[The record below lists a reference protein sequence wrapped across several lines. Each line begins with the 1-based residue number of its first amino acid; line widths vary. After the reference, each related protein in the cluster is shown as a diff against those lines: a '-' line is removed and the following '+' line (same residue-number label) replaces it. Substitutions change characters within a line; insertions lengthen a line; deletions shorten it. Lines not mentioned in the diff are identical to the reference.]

1 MERLT
6 YSVKMSLDVK
16 EKVKDF
22 CERYGIKQS
31 YFVETALSE
40 KLAREETVQDVLE
53 LKRLKDLEPQAVS
66 FEEYLKDR
74 NV

>member
-1 MERLT
+1 MEKLT

-22 CERYGIKQS
+22 SKRYGIKQS

-40 KLAREETVQDVLE
+40 KLAREETVQDILE

-66 FEEYLKDR
+66 FEKYLKSR

>member
-1 MERLT
+1 MEKLT
-6 YSVKMSLDVK
+6 YSVKLPSDLK
-16 EKVKDF
+16 GKVKDF

-31 YFVETALSE
+31 YFVETALTE
-40 KLAREETVQDVLE
+40 KLSREETVQDVLE

-74 NV
+74 DV

>member
-6 YSVKMSLDVK
+6 YSVKVALDVK

-40 KLAREETVQDVLE
+40 KLAREETVQDILE
-53 LKRLKDLEPQAVS
+53 LKRLKDLEPQAIS
-66 FEEYLKDR
+66 FEEYLKGR

>member
-1 MERLT
+1 MEKLT
-6 YSVKMSLDVK
+6 YSVKVSLDVK
-16 EKVKDF
+16 AKVKDF
-22 CERYGIKQS
+22 CEHYGIKQS

-53 LKRLKDLEPQAVS
+53 LKRLKDMEPRSVS
-66 FEEYLKDR
+66 FEKYLKDR

>member
-1 MERLT
+1 MEKLT
-6 YSVKMSLDVK
+6 YSVKVSPDVK
-16 EKVKDF
+16 AKVKDF
-22 CERYGIKQS
+22 CEHYGIKQS

-66 FEEYLKDR
+66 FEEYLKVRD
-74 NV
+74 V